1 MQGKTI
7 IQIILICMPN
17 VRPEPS
23 VKRSSDPPGFWAMQI
38 ITIILKI
45 IVSTIITK
53 TKSQIKAMIGGITM
67 KIEPLIINCGPD
79 PLVPT

>member
-1 MQGKTI
+1 
-7 IQIILICMPN
+7 MPN
-17 VRPEPS
+17 VKPEPS

-53 TKSQIKAMIGGITM
+53 TKSKMKAIIGETTMIIAT
-67 KIEPLIINCGPD
+67 LIICLGSEPGA
-79 PLVPT
+79 PT

>member
-1 MQGKTI
+1 
-7 IQIILICMPN
+7 MPN

-53 TKSQIKAMIGGITM
+53 TKSKMKTIIGETTMIIATPIICLGS
-67 KIEPLIINCGPD
+67 EPSA
-79 PLVPT
+79 PT